1 MTDLKITAL
10 KITAIKILTT
20 WNWTTKILLCYCSF
34 L

>member
-10 KITAIKILTT
+10 TMYTT
-20 WNWTTKILLCYCSF
+20 WKRTIKILLCYCSF